1 MHGHKH
7 MYGYDTATK
16 VNFGRLYHDMA
27 NKTPGGRGRRG
38 GGGGGEVPLLNFQ
51 IFSLIILL
59 LEIC

>member
-27 NKTPGGRGRRG
+27 NKTPGGRGRRA

-51 IFSLIILL
+51 IFSLIIL
-59 LEIC
+59 